1 MEWLEA
7 VRTRMVRSV
16 CTMVGF
22 IDRSYSISEN
32 GPCLCVPC
40 NVLQYVKRKGERLH
54 PTAEQAVIESAEGY
68 PIPCVRARCSPR
80 PRRAMA
86 PAPPRGRGMR
96 STGVCGGISICA
108 LNYACLVYRFG
119 KTLLVFIRLCVRS
132 QELCVLAAA
141 TCELRL

>member
-1 MEWLEA
+1 
-7 VRTRMVRSV
+7 MVRSV

-68 PIPCVRARCSPR
+68 RAS
-80 PRRAMA
+80 
-86 PAPPRGRGMR
+86 
-96 STGVCGGISICA
+96 
-108 LNYACLVYRFG
+108 
-119 KTLLVFIRLCVRS
+119 
-132 QELCVLAAA
+132 VLAARPA
-141 TCELRL
+141 PAAPWPPPPPVGVACGPRASAVAFPFVR